1 MSIRIIKEDSNRLE
15 LELKDEDHT
24 MGNLLRTTLLLD
36 RHVRQAG
43 YQIMHPLT
51 GGIRLVV
58 YTDGEEKPREAV
70 MKALAK
76 IEEDAKEL
84 KGKLSELLK

>member
-58 YTDGEEKPREAV
+58 YTDGEERPREAV